1 MKKGSQSDPVNK
13 RPTPGGVKTRRQARR
28 WLEKIWP
35 SLIKPKR
42 LRNVVRRA
50 VRKTKSKEFAD
61 KLDML
66 LLLMATV
73 HDLTQQEAA
82 MNPSPALLKLQQ
94 NGTVTREVKAEFQ
107 KLLTAWEELI
117 AIV

>member
-1 MKKGSQSDPVNK
+1 MKKSSPSDSVNK
-13 RPTPGGVKTRRQARR
+13 RSALVDAKTRRQARR
-28 WLEKIWP
+28 RLEKIWP
-35 SLIKPKR
+35 SLIKPRR

-61 KLDML
+61 KLDAL

-73 HDLTQQEAA
+73 HDLTQQEDT
-82 MNPSPALLKLQQ
+82 MNPSPALLKLQR
-94 NGTVTREVKAEFQ
+94 NGTVTQEVKAEFQ
-107 KLLTAWEELI
+107 KLLAAWEELV

>member
-1 MKKGSQSDPVNK
+1 MKKSSPSDSVNK
-13 RPTPGGVKTRRQARR
+13 KSAPVDAKTRRQARR

-61 KLDML
+61 KLDAVL
-66 LLLMATV
+66 LFMATV
-73 HDLTQQEAA
+73 HDLTQQENA
-82 MNPSPALLKLQQ
+82 MNPSPALLKLQRS
-94 NGTVTREVKAEFQ
+94 GTVTREIKEEFQ
-107 KLLTAWEELI
+107 KLLAAWKELI